1 MGFSASVSIVRPG
14 VVRARKILAPGMSWV
29 IAAVF
34 ALADLA
40 RGSLASLL
48 AFLSGWWTRGTS
60 LAAQLDARHDTG
72 RQDTLLTWAA
82 RHGQAEAVRLLLE
95 GG

>member
-40 RGSLASLL
+40 RGSLASPH
-48 AFLSGWWTRGTS
+48 AFLLSGWRGG
-60 LAAQLDARHDTG
+60 G
-72 RQDTLLTWAA
+72 RAA
-82 RHGQAEAVRLLLE
+82 RHSLPTARRAAQHRVCYDPPQ
-95 GG
+95 